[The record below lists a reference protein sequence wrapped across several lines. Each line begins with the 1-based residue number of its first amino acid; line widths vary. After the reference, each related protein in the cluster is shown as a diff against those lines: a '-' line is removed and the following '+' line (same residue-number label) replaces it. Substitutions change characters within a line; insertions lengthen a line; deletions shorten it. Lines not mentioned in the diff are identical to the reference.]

1 MKLIT
6 SVRRRGLW
14 NSHENFTAAETSFEA
29 IDAIERKSVLE
40 STTHLACRYRQFWP
54 WQEPPIRPRSRTG
67 RPCSSW
73 PDDDDFE
80 CTFKRPGT
88 DHPRSIDVMISC
100 VFQNCS
106 NFLSVGDF
114 FFSGVW
120 KSRCALVLWPN
131 DTTLATVIDF
141 RCRWL
146 CTRCLIARFVL
157 HPEQKPA
164 TINRPNN
171 KSQNSD
177 TCFTTA
183 AAIKHAP
190 HTTSTTH
197 TVSGRMTKIPAID
210 PHRRRVRRHLK
221 LSAAA
226 AWPFKR
232 RRLVHPPGALLSTA
246 PALCSLH
253 RRFFLFL

>member
-1 MKLIT
+1 MPSSLKIFKNWLRVKLIT

-114 FFSGVW
+114 FFFGRVEIQV
-120 KSRCALVLWPN
+120 C
-131 DTTLATVIDF
+131 
-141 RCRWL
+141 
-146 CTRCLIARFVL
+146 
-157 HPEQKPA
+157 
-164 TINRPNN
+164 
-171 KSQNSD
+171 
-177 TCFTTA
+177 TCFVA
-183 AAIKHAP
+183 K
-190 HTTSTTH
+190 
-197 TVSGRMTKIPAID
+197 
-210 PHRRRVRRHLK
+210 
-221 LSAAA
+221 
-226 AWPFKR
+226 
-232 RRLVHPPGALLSTA
+232 
-246 PALCSLH
+246 
-253 RRFFLFL
+253 